1 MKKKLS
7 LLAFS
12 MLPIF
17 LLAGR
22 ANAQSASTDPVTVNI
37 NLSAEV
43 ISIVLGGSP
52 DVTFNYPTAASYTVP
67 QTVPKLGHF
76 TVISNQNYDV
86 TVSGTAPFSNANSA
100 TPIPLNVVTV
110 AVDPAT
116 ANGGAVAPVI
126 LSGTAQPV
134 VSGAT
139 PTGGATYNV
148 NYSIPDAT
156 PLLGRSPL
164 IYSTT
169 VVYTATQL

>member
-1 MKKKLS
+1 M
-7 LLAFS
+7 
-12 MLPIF
+12 
-17 LLAGR
+17 
-22 ANAQSASTDPVTVNI
+22 
-37 NLSAEV
+37 
-43 ISIVLGGSP
+43 
-52 DVTFNYPTAASYTVP
+52 TFNYPTAASYTVP

-76 TVISNQNYDV
+76 TVISNQAYDV
-86 TVSGTAPFSNANSA
+86 TVAGTAPFSNANSA

-110 AVDPAT
+110 SVDPGT
-116 ANGGAVAPVI
+116 ANGGAVTPVI
-126 LSGTAQPV
+126 LSAAAQPV

-148 NYSIPDAT
+148 SYSIPDAT